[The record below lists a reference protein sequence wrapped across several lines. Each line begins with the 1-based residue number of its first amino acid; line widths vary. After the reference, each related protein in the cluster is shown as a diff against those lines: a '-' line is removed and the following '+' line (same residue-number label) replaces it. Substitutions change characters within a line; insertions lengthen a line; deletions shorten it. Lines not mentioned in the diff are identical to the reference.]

1 MKLFSKKYLS
11 LICLALI
18 ILLPKCSKN
27 NSERDDSSFYST
39 DTSKLGIEITDS
51 DIGIKFSPP
60 QNWILMPSSMSKKI
74 ESRSGAPSS
83 PDNFIYTPAYVFFNN
98 STGGVLSVGKVVS
111 SDSTL
116 SKQAQ
121 MNYYKSL
128 LSSKYQKND
137 LSFGKFTKSKISFF
151 RFRFKKEN
159 LISIKLLFENSQ
171 KEIIQMDFSIPIA
184 NLEKS
189 ESLIKASIG
198 SVKLN

>member
-1 MKLFSKKYLS
+1 MLFSK
-11 LICLALI
+11 
-18 ILLPKCSKN
+18 CSKD
-27 NSERDDSSFYST
+27 NSEKNDSDFYST
-39 DTSKLGIEITDS
+39 DTAKLGIEVTDS
-51 DIGIKFSPP
+51 DIGLKFSPP

-74 ESRSGAPSS
+74 ESRSGMPSS
-83 PDNFIYTPAYVFFNN
+83 PDNFIYTPVYVFFNN
-98 STGGVLSVGKVVS
+98 SSGGVLSVGKVIS

-151 RFRFKKEN
+151 RFNFKKEN

-171 KEIIQMDFSIPIA
+171 KDIIQMEFSIPST
-184 NLEKS
+184 NLDKS
-189 ESLIKASIG
+189 KSLIKASIG
-198 SVKLN
+198 SIKLN